1 MSKVKV
7 EQNLDLRKGIE
18 SRLEMIKLLIP
29 LGLQAIKEM
38 LEEEVDNLAG
48 EKYQRD
54 ESELRRWGSNLGS
67 AYLGGQKVSFPVPRV
82 RNIKN
87 KQEIPLESYKAL
99 QNQAS
104 ELRPL
109 NWRGP
114 YNCKTGL
121 FSIAMVNNFFS
132 NSSGV

>member
-1 MSKVKV
+1 M
-7 EQNLDLRKGIE
+7 NLHKKIDGTDFNKLKSHGYTSVVTCSQKGG
-18 SRLEMIKLLIP
+18 MGDTYK
-29 LGLQAIKEM
+29 A
-38 LEEEVDNLAG
+38 
-48 EKYQRD
+48 
-54 ESELRRWGSNLGS
+54 
-67 AYLGGQKVSFPVPRV
+67 
-82 RNIKN
+82 RNGTTDVILKKSKN
-87 KQEIPLESYKAL
+87 KG
-99 QNQAS
+99 

>member
-1 MSKVKV
+1 MK
-7 EQNLDLRKGIE
+7 NLDNSSWAKEELEKVDFGDKRLNKRFLKVATSQAKTPQLSINAASFDWSCAKGAYRFFDNPKVLPEKILEPHIE
-18 SRLEMIKLLIP
+18 
-29 LGLQAIKEM
+29 
-38 LEEEVDNLAG
+38 NT
-48 EKYQRD
+48 
-54 ESELRRWGSNLGS
+54 
-67 AYLGGQKVSFPVPRV
+67 
-82 RNIKN
+82 
-87 KQEIPLESYKAL
+87 
-99 QNQAS
+99 